1 MKNNAAT
8 KVGHIRAFLRFMS
21 AGSKQVDDMTFLENP
36 ARIREWVVDLGRAPI
51 VESTRSQYLKHV
63 IQFLQYVHEAPPT
76 CCRLTP
82 RAMVVILRELRCLSR
97 GLRRKVAAHERCVK
111 RSKEARLIRRCDL
124 WRCHQQAGSVIPKL
138 LGELVTVAALMA
150 MGILSRLT
158 CDLVWFVRADELSS
172 SPNTR
177 HQWRLYGYLIAYLV
191 SITGHRPGVFQN
203 LLIQEVVSA
212 RRSSDGLSFVINA
225 ETHKTNQTYGAA
237 QLAVTS
243 EEYEWFNRF
252 LEVRSSLPGGNAAR
266 YFFFTSRPASCKN
279 LNQYF
284 QIAWAEMKLPGC
296 PTFTDVRSSIATHIK
311 HAHTG
316 DLRAK
321 LSDFMAHDTG
331 TSDRYYAMNLTA
343 SQAMSYRHWFEQ
355 ALCASPGDNQTD
367 GRPPSEKKVAKRSSQ
382 ASRLSSNS
390 KRRKLLQFPPLNKIE

>member
-1 MKNNAAT
+1 MEGKCHT
-8 KVGHIRAFLRFMS
+8 CP
-21 AGSKQVDDMTFLENP
+21 QNP
-36 ARIREWVVDLGRAPI
+36 LL
-51 VESTRSQYLKHV
+51 TRSFCMFSGK
-63 IQFLQYVHEAPPT
+63 AT
-76 CCRLTP
+76 
-82 RAMVVILRELRCLSR
+82 
-97 GLRRKVAAHERCVK
+97 RRKRRIWRGTAIHASGWGQTEGKVQRRRQEGI
-111 RSKEARLIRRCDL
+111 RSHIDAMPNRR
-124 WRCHQQAGSVIPKL
+124 
-138 LGELVTVAALMA
+138 
-150 MGILSRLT
+150 
-158 CDLVWFVRADELSS
+158 DELSS

-367 GRPPSEKKVAKRSSQ
+367 GRPPSVKKSGQ
-382 ASRLSSNS
+382 AQQPS
-390 KRRKLLQFPPLNKIE
+390 KPAILQLQTA